1 MEHALLQKTETNNLS
16 FSQQLH
22 EANSHCYMKL
32 FLFEI
37 Q

>member
-1 MEHALLQKTETNNLS
+1 MEHALQQKTETNNLS

-22 EANSHCYMKL
+22 EANSYCYVKL
-32 FLFEI
+32 FVFEI